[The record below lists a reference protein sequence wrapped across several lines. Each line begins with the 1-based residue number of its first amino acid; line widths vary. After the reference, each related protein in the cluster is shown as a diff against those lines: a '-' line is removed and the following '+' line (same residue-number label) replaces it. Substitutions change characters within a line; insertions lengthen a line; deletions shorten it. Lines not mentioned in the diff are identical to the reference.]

1 MIIDKTT
8 GKGCAQSIASKEVV
22 TKLVA
27 EGILDK
33 PIFRKV
39 YKTGCDLLW
48 VTTYEGDI
56 YVMREKYAKLSDE
69 PLWAPSFID
78 AGIWKQA
85 VGRFQSFRRLDRNV
99 EKYLLPEMEGYIQSI
114 SDEELISITRDFLIS
129 NGVCHRP
136 IAQRAGKTYLFNKDE
151 VFSIGTASL
160 FFRYKEDIKL
170 NLFNISHET
179 CFNMNVWHKAVSQF
193 EVGMT
198 LNECIRI
205 FLKTEMARG
214 VPRATSDIDRLVQ
227 YIAPARYER
236 VPENKNELTFDR
248 IHITVGLPRYQFNSW
263 EDLQDEV
270 KKYHHEIYQRVIRKL
285 EAERP
290 FKKYGVPLNS
300 LVLSDVMLL
309 YNYSIEFIFEH
320 KCQEIDH

>member
-22 TKLVA
+22 KKLVA

-136 IAQRAGKTYLFNKDE
+136 IAQRA
-151 VFSIGTASL
+151 
-160 FFRYKEDIKL
+160 
-170 NLFNISHET
+170 
-179 CFNMNVWHKAVSQF
+179 
-193 EVGMT
+193 
-198 LNECIRI
+198 
-205 FLKTEMARG
+205 
-214 VPRATSDIDRLVQ
+214 
-227 YIAPARYER
+227 
-236 VPENKNELTFDR
+236 
-248 IHITVGLPRYQFNSW
+248 
-263 EDLQDEV
+263 
-270 KKYHHEIYQRVIRKL
+270 
-285 EAERP
+285 
-290 FKKYGVPLNS
+290 
-300 LVLSDVMLL
+300 
-309 YNYSIEFIFEH
+309 
-320 KCQEIDH
+320 